1 MSSLQKLV
9 KKFGLVQD
17 NRFKKGKVFRLKK
30 GLPNRDVLEKIGY
43 ELICVDSVSVVYRC
57 WNDGSVVSSSMYK
70 GDFVF
75 DDKANSSYKYDMY

>member
-17 NRFKKGKVFRLKK
+17 KRYKKGKVFRLKD
-30 GLPNRDVLEKIGY
+30 GLPDRDVLEKIGY
-43 ELICVDSVSVVYRC
+43 DLICVDSVSTVYKC
-57 WNDGSVVSSSMYK
+57 WNDGSVVSSSMHK

>member
-17 NRFKKGKVFRLKK
+17 NRYKKGKVFRLKD
-30 GLPNRDVLEKIGY
+30 GLPDRDVLEKIGY
-43 ELICVDSVSVVYRC
+43 DLICVDRFSITYKC

-70 GDFVF
+70 GDFVM
-75 DDKANSSYKYDMY
+75 DDKANCSYKYDLY